1 MNERNGKAVLKAT
14 SKVATRQSY
23 RHARNGRPPKP
34 QADGND
40 FTRKV
45 RNVSRALERMQS
57 SMISMMGPSMTS
69 TPCPANVCLS
79 IEISF
84 QYLADEALHLSA
96 SRKFAKEEKSQ
107 RRPLSVTGC
116 SFRPQKVHSG
126 SEGAHYSPRRHR
138 FWLRASRHG
147 DDRCRLKEAT
157 LGYRKGQILMP

>member
-14 SKVATRQSY
+14 SKVATRQGY

-34 QADGND
+34 QADFLGND

-57 SMISMMGPSMTS
+57 SMVSMMGAPMTS

-84 QYLADEALHLSA
+84 S
-96 SRKFAKEEKSQ
+96 
-107 RRPLSVTGC
+107 
-116 SFRPQKVHSG
+116 
-126 SEGAHYSPRRHR
+126 
-138 FWLRASRHG
+138 
-147 DDRCRLKEAT
+147 
-157 LGYRKGQILMP
+157 I